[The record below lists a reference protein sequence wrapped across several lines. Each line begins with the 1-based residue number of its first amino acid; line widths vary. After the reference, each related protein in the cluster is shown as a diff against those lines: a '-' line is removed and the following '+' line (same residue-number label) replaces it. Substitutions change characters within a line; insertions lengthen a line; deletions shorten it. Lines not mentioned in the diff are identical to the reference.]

1 MITIDMKNVK
11 TKINNINQI
20 PFTALDE
27 ICETLSYKLSGF
39 GVDTRRHY
47 LINPSTGIT
56 YTGLF
61 PRIIPILKKYGIT
74 YKLND
79 TRRPKLTLR
88 HLNKLRKYREFKQSE
103 MAQRDAIVAIVY
115 QTPEENTGSG
125 GLSL

>member
-1 MITIDMKNVK
+1 MKLEQLFEAVGDSMYDPTDDK
-11 TKINNINQI
+11 T
-20 PFTALDE
+20 A
-27 ICETLSYKLSGF
+27 
-39 GVDTRRHY
+39 
-47 LINPSTGIT
+47 
-56 YTGLF
+56 
-61 PRIIPILKKYGIT
+61 